1 MDPMK
6 SRRWI
11 AAAALAAAV
20 VFLVMVTGEH
30 GPAAPVAT
38 PAAVS
43 SSGAVLASGNEP
55 RENGDG
61 DGGGGGNEG
70 GGGEGGGGG
79 GGGAD
84 ADREEVI
91 GALQGLLDAL
101 GVSADELSGEAQNSD
116 CDNGNGNGNGNGA
129 DNGNNG
135 NNNENKNGDANNNGG
150 CEQAEPSSGRS
161 AGVTITIKGFSF
173 GQPVTVEPGATVE
186 VVNTDAA
193 PHNVTAGDGSFK
205 TPNLNQDEKATFT
218 APNTPGR
225 YEFTC
230 TIHPEMTGT
239 LVVEAGGGQGKSR
252 SSEPA
257 AGSERG
263 GSSGGGH
270 GGSGQHQSTAPGR
283 ESTSGGSSNGY

>member
-30 GPAAPVAT
+30 GPAAPEAT

-43 SSGAVLASGNEP
+43 SSGTVQPSGGGPPDKDKNKNKDEGDAHADGG
-55 RENGDG
+55 GDG
-61 DGGGGGNEG
+61 SRGGGGGK
-70 GGGEGGGGG
+70 
-79 GGGAD
+79 D

-91 GALQGLLDAL
+91 GAVQDLLDAL
-101 GVSADELSGEAQNSD
+101 GISAEELADAAGNNS
-116 CDNGNGNGNGNGA
+116 CGNDKNGA
-129 DNGNNG
+129 GNSS
-135 NNNENKNGDANNNGG
+135 KDDK
-150 CEQAEPSSGRS
+150 SSGAANSGCGQSEPTSSGQSGS
-161 AGVTITIKGFSF
+161 ATITIKGFSF
-173 GQPVTVEPGATVE
+173 GQPVTVAPGATVE

-193 PHNVTAGDGSFK
+193 PHNVTATDKSFK
-205 TPNLNQDEKATFT
+205 TSTINQDEKTTFT
-218 APNTPGR
+218 APTTPGR
-225 YEFTC
+225 YEFSC

-239 LVVEAGGGQGKSR
+239 LIVDAGGGQGRSR

-257 AGSERG
+257 MGSQRSG
-263 GSSGGGH
+263 GSGGEH

-283 ESTSGGSSNGY
+283 ENPSGGSSNGY